1 MKESQKQNIKKLT
14 KYTYDDIIRMSE
26 IEFYRKITKLLVD
39 RTLTSI
45 QYRWLERQRL
55 GDTTQQVMSLFDGEY
70 KGKTY

>member
-55 GDTTQQVMSLFDGEY
+55 GDTTQQAMSLFDGEY